1 MIEQC
6 FITEY
11 HKEAWDEHN
20 FLNKYA
26 NSGWILTTVIPL
38 SHIANGYPFY
48 AKYYFYRVTQP

>member
-1 MIEQC
+1 M
-6 FITEY
+6 TEY
-11 HKEAWDEHN
+11 HKEAWDEQN

-38 SHIANGYPFY
+38 SHNANGYPFY